1 MNGLLL
7 QIKKKGWTDNKR
19 TKENLKPQ
27 MNVEG
32 NGSMWNGARKRMFSQ
47 KKDRWILNAE
57 F

>member
-32 NGSMWNGARKRMFSQ
+32 NGSMWNGAKKMFSQ
-47 KKDRWILNAE
+47 KKIGE

>member
-19 TKENLKPQ
+19 TKENSKPQ

-32 NGSMWNGARKRMFSQ
+32 NGSMWNGAKKMFSP
-47 KKDRWILNAE
+47 KKIGE